1 MADLKAIVEAI
12 YSASAIGDFETV
24 ESHLTEDFRVEEAD
38 LLPFSGVYQG
48 RQCLRELFPIV
59 MGAMGVTGM
68 ERGEMLVGEHSVANK
83 VSLTFDNPDVKPVE
97 LMEVLIFDGDKCRE
111 IRPYY
116 FDPNQVIAACDAQ
129 SKANG

>member
-12 YSASAIGDFETV
+12 YGASAVGDFETV
-24 ESHLTEDFRVEEAD
+24 ESHLTDDFRVEEAD
-38 LLPFSGVYQG
+38 LLPFAGVYKG

-68 ERGEMLVGEHSVANK
+68 ERGEMLLGDQSVANK
-83 VSLTFDNPDVKPVE
+83 VTLTFANPDVEPVE
-97 LMEVLIFDGDKCRE
+97 LMEVLLFVGDKVRE

-116 FDPNQVIAACDAQ
+116 FNPNQVIAACEAQ
-129 SKANG
+129 EKATG